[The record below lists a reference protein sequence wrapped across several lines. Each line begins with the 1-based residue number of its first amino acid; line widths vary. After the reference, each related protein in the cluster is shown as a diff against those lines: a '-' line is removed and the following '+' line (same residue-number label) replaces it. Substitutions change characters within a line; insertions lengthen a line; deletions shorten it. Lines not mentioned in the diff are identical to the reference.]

1 MFKEQFNNQRGWLD
15 GKFID
20 ICCCHCCHQ
29 QIRMLFTRPR
39 FPVPSSS
46 STHPSVTA
54 DSDPQ
59 YSSPYPLLNIRHP
72 VHSWVFVTVERVDSH
87 SQTNSNLFRQM
98 SQLDSQIYTAYLHS
112 AIQCYRYSTNHCEK
126 CDPSIIII
134 YRARKKDIHK
144 CMGPCV
150 WIVQIWWSHV
160 LIYLCPCLPC
170 PGLHLPRRIILCQP
184 ISMAISRLSKN
195 ETKTLYNC

>member
-1 MFKEQFNNQRGWLD
+1 MASSMFKEQFGNQRGWMD

-39 FPVPSSS
+39 FPAPSSS
-46 STHPSVTA
+46 TLPSVTA

-59 YSSPYPLLNIRHP
+59 YSSPYSLPNIRHP

-98 SQLDSQIYTAYLHS
+98 SQLDSQIYTAYL
-112 AIQCYRYSTNHCEK
+112 QCYPMLSIFYKSLRKMWPIHNNNLSSTQK
-126 CDPSIIII
+126 G
-134 YRARKKDIHK
+134 Y
-144 CMGPCV
+144 
-150 WIVQIWWSHV
+150 
-160 LIYLCPCLPC
+160 
-170 PGLHLPRRIILCQP
+170 
-184 ISMAISRLSKN
+184 
-195 ETKTLYNC
+195 T

>member
-1 MFKEQFNNQRGWLD
+1 MFKEQFGNQRGWMD

-39 FPVPSSS
+39 FPAPSPS
-46 STHPSVTA
+46 STHPFVTA
-54 DSDPQ
+54 LIPIPNILHPTH
-59 YSSPYPLLNIRHP
+59 SS
-72 VHSWVFVTVERVDSH
+72 T
-87 SQTNSNLFRQM
+87 
-98 SQLDSQIYTAYLHS
+98 S
-112 AIQCYRYSTNHCEK
+112 AIQCIAEYLLQLNVSTHIHRQIAIYSGRWVSWTHRSTQHIYSANQCYRYSTNHCEK

-170 PGLHLPRRIILCQP
+170 PGLHLPRRIIP

-195 ETKTLYNC
+195 ETKTLYNG